1 MHFFSTNYEMTEEQV
16 LSTLQTIFAVKLPQ
30 ASETCPSANMDLPD
44 TANLLKLKSEEKS
57 DTNNGAITATK
68 SSLETYNELI
78 SDILTEVLM
87 NMAKGKT

>member
-44 TANLLKLKSEEKS
+44 TANLLKLKSEEK
-57 DTNNGAITATK
+57 DPNNGAITATK
-68 SSLETYNELI
+68 SLETYNELI